1 MIAKEEKFVHSSFAS
16 SELACLFIKILPIE
30 GPLLVVPSLE
40 RPGLMSDFKL
50 DFYSNKSIDIREINT
65 QQNQVMLYEWTQYN
79 SGGSHI
85 FNERFYSNI
94 EKRTWMNNTVFE
106 LKFLDFANFSP

>member
-1 MIAKEEKFVHSSFAS
+1 MVSKEEKFVNSSFAS

-40 RPGLMSDFKL
+40 KSGVMSEFKL

-65 QQNQVMLYEWTQYN
+65 
-79 SGGSHI
+79 
-85 FNERFYSNI
+85 
-94 EKRTWMNNTVFE
+94 
-106 LKFLDFANFSP
+106 